1 PVQEPVGAAQP
12 GRGLQWIVELTPE
25 GRASATDVGTA
36 ARMLESQ
43 AAGARVVRGLGL
55 QGSLLVQTQM
65 GDFEATR
72 AWLASQ
78 PGVARVSAD
87 AVVSVAAVPNDPSY
101 GSLYGLENT
110 GGTGM
115 LLDADIDAERAWD
128 VTTGSSS
135 VVIGVIDTGIDMN
148 HPDLAGN
155 LWVNPFETAGDGID
169 NDANGFV
176 DDIYGWDFA
185 NNDNNPFDDHGHG
198 THCAGTI
205 GAVGN
210 NGVGVVGVNWDV
222 SLMALKFLGSNG
234 SGSISNAALAS
245 NYATMMRERGV
256 NVRATSNSWGGGPYD
271 GGMESAIIAARDQGV
286 LFVAAAGNSG
296 VNTDSNANYPSNYA
310 VSNVISVAATTS
322 TDTLA
327 SFSNYGAATVDLG
340 APGVSILST
349 LPNNSYGYLS
359 GTSMAT
365 PHVSGVVA
373 LAAAQFPDA
382 SFVEIRDAILAGGD
396 LVASLAGKT
405 VSGRRLNAPGTLE
418 WLRQNRPS
426 VPALPLYTT
435 VTQSATNLQIG
446 GAGVGVVVDNA
457 DDTPA
462 AFNLGTDT
470 FTFMGTSYT
479 GSGSL
484 WVSPNGLLSFGSG
497 VSEYQNGNLSGAVTV
512 PAIAV
517 YWDDLLT
524 NQTASDAVLAKRVD
538 ANGDGVFD
546 Q

>member
-1 PVQEPVGAAQP
+1 
-12 GRGLQWIVELTPE
+12 
-25 GRASATDVGTA
+25 
-36 ARMLESQ
+36 
-43 AAGARVVRGLGL
+43 
-55 QGSLLVQTQM
+55 
-65 GDFEATR
+65 
-72 AWLASQ
+72 
-78 PGVARVSAD
+78 
-87 AVVSVAAVPNDPSY
+87 PNDPSY

-110 GGTGM
+110 GGSGM

-128 VTTGSSS
+128 VTTGSSG

-155 LWVNPFETAGDGID
+155 MWVNPFETAGDGID

-256 NVRATSNSWGGGPYD
+256 NVRATSNSWAGGPFD

-310 VSNVISVAATTS
+310 VSNVISVAATNA

-446 GAGVGVVVDNA
+446 GAGVAVVVDNA
-457 DDTPA
+457 D
-462 AFNLGTDT
+462 
-470 FTFMGTSYT
+470 
-479 GSGSL
+479 
-484 WVSPNGLLSFGSG
+484 
-497 VSEYQNGNLSGAVTV
+497 
-512 PAIAV
+512 
-517 YWDDLLT
+517 
-524 NQTASDAVLAKRVD
+524 
-538 ANGDGVFD
+538 
-546 Q
+546 